1 MTIGFVIKNS
11 EGLYYSNK
19 YDMHAFMPFDKH
31 FVVIYNREVNAIDEI
46 EGFLFNDL
54 YTIERVIST
63 L

>member
-11 EGLYYSNK
+11 VGLYYSNK
-19 YDMHAFMPFDKH
+19 YDMKAFMPFDKH
-31 FVVIYNREVNAIDEI
+31 FVIIYNREVNAIDEI